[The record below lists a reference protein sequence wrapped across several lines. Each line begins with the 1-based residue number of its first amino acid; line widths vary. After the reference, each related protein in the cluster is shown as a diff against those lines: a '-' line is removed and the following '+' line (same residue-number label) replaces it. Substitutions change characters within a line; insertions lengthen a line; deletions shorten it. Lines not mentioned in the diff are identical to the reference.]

1 MINYRE
7 FEKECDLIRF
17 RKALIDYKHETECT
31 YCKYCVRPYV
41 VRWAYTCRLNN
52 SPNSTAYNDSRGMY
66 CEANPLLCG
75 GGTKRYSY

>member
-7 FEKECDLIRF
+7 IEKECELARF

-41 VRWAYTCRLNN
+41 VRSYTCRLNDVVHG
-52 SPNSTAYNDSRGMY
+52 TNDKEWRGRY
-66 CEANPLLCG
+66 GCANPLLCG
-75 GGTKRYSY
+75 EGTKRYSY